1 MIRNV
6 ALAMV
11 TVVFTPVEGDGRNMG
26 ELEHILGKVLEQAIA
41 RDMMFSSAAS
51 VPAVQGKECDM
62 RALTIEPGQR
72 FGRLVTIE
80 RVAGSE
86 KRRWRVRCDCGNER
100 AVEAS
105 PLLAGI
111 TQSCGCLAKERRLVA
126 NLRHG
131 DASDRTQAP
140 EYHRYKAMI
149 QRCCNP
155 KHPGFKNYG
164 LRGITVCDRWRFGEN
179 GESGYQC
186 FLSDMGRRPSP
197 KYLIDRINNDG
208 NFEPGNC
215 RWSTRAERASN
226 QRRGALV
233 TPT

>member
-1 MIRNV
+1 MNASLAAKNV
-6 ALAMV
+6 AGAFAVTAGMKGPSRQAPWLLAS
-11 TVVFTPVEGDGRNMG
+11 RN
-26 ELEHILGKVLEQAIA
+26 HA
-41 RDMMFSSAAS
+41 
-51 VPAVQGKECDM
+51 
-62 RALTIEPGQR
+62 
-72 FGRLVTIE
+72 
-80 RVAGSE
+80 VAG
-86 KRRWRVRCDCGNER
+86 
-100 AVEAS
+100 
-105 PLLAGI
+105 
-111 TQSCGCLAKERRLVA
+111 RLVA

-149 QRCCNP
+149 QRCRNP

-186 FLSDMGRRPSP
+186 FLTDMGRRPSP